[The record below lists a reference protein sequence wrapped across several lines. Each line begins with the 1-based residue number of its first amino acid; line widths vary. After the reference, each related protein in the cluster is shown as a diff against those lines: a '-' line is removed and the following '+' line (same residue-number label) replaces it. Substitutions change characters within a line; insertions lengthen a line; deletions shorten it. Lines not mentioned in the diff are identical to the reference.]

1 MKKICILTAGIV
13 LIAANVFAAPQT
25 DIAQGKTAIDIGAF
39 NAKDSMTLMGND
51 IDFGNK
57 TNINFGVT
65 TGISDKY
72 AVQYKYNSLDSGH
85 YTNAVVDTS
94 MKIKTQEFNVLYKL
108 TKNTDAFI
116 GVHKFSGTL
125 YVHTANV
132 SGDFDN
138 KNKMQ
143 IGVTTT
149 VPLGEKLNAWGTLSA
164 GDNLIS
170 GELGVSHPLNKN
182 TDLNLYY
189 RYTKEKDLTLN
200 GVPYN
205 YDIENN
211 GFGLGVTMKF

>member
-13 LIAANVFAAPQT
+13 LIASNVFAAPQT

-125 YVHTANV
+125 YNHNV
-132 SGDFDN
+132 NMAADFDN